1 MKIIHILILT
11 IVNLKSNN
19 LINNFTMSNIW
30 ISWGDVFNTSLQSLW
45 FGFVQFAPKLILAV
59 VFFIVGWILGSLIS
73 KAIQQV
79 FSSLKI
85 DTLFAS
91 LGAGNFFRKAG
102 VNLNTGYFVGE
113 VVRWFVI
120 IVFLLPSLSLVGL
133 TDVSS
138 FLSYGVLGFLPQ
150 IIIAAFVLIIA
161 AIVSEGLAKVVLAM
175 AKSVNLKSA
184 RMLSLVAK
192 YAIWIFAII
201 IVLGKLGL
209 GDYMSILF
217 SGLVAMIALGGA
229 LAFGL
234 GGKDAA
240 AKRTPNGPSRL
251 P

>member
-1 MKIIHILILT
+1 
-11 IVNLKSNN
+11 
-19 LINNFTMSNIW
+19 
-30 ISWGDVFNTSLQSLW
+30 
-45 FGFVQFAPKLILAV
+45 LAI
-59 VFFIVGWILGSLIS
+59 VFFIIGWILGSLIS

-85 DTLFAS
+85 DSLFS
-91 LGAGNFFRKAG
+91 SIGADGFFKKAG
-102 VNLNTGYFVGE
+102 LTLNSGYFIGE
-113 VVRWFVI
+113 VARWFVI

-133 TDVSS
+133 TDVA
-138 FLSYGVLGFLPQ
+138 SYLTDGVLGFLPQ
-150 IIIAAFVLIIA
+150 VIIAAFVLIIS
-161 AIVSEGLAKVVLAM
+161 AIVSEGLEKVVLAT

-217 SGLVAMIALGGA
+217 TGLVAMLALSGA

-234 GGKDAA
+234 GAKDAA
-240 AKRTPNGPSRL
+240 GRLIEKLGEEGPSSHK
-251 P
+251 